1 MKPTDV
7 FNDPARER
15 LVATVRTFIETAQA
29 QGEEL
34 ACVAAGFV
42 QGAGTQGEGR
52 QRLRFLAHR
61 LAGSA
66 GSLGFGALG
75 RTAAALERLI
85 LVLPESQVD
94 RRALDQLEY
103 LACLVHEEVR
113 ALDPEGSLLRDP
125 LPRRSFL
132 APGKSGPAP
141 VVLTLGVER
150 ALSLALEEAGFEA
163 LVWDED
169 WSPQALPQTPLAGV
183 VVEVG
188 TAPDRDLEQ
197 ALAGLRAAGIP
208 VVAIGGAGT
217 FLWRVRAH
225 RLGANAYLP
234 HAEAGECVDTLLR
247 LMADADL
254 EPWRVLVIADTPLV
268 SGFVGGVLDE
278 AGIQCEILGHP
289 EEVLGRLV
297 AFEPDVLV
305 VDLGMRAYSAA
316 EVAAVVR
323 DAAPQGPVPIVAVS
337 HQRDASAQQAA
348 LAAGVDLLL
357 SWPLHP
363 EVVVAAIEA
372 RGRRGRVARE
382 NQRHEPPTGLLT
394 NDALQEH
401 LQREVARARRAGTP
415 LSMAVFDPDRLRP
428 LLTQHGHQ
436 VGDQIVRFL
445 AQTLRRRL
453 RGSDA
458 AGRCCGT
465 AVAAILPG
473 ATVGQAASVIG
484 SLLEEIHGKSLSTPE
499 GPVSITVSAGVA
511 ELADPRDG
519 ALDSAVAM
527 RALLE
532 RVEQALAQAR
542 AEGGGRM
549 IVAPPL

>member
-1 MKPTDV
+1 MKSTDV
-7 FNDPARER
+7 YSDPARER
-15 LVATVRTFIETAQA
+15 LDATVRSFIETAQG

-34 ACVAAGFV
+34 VSLAAAFV
-42 QGAGTQGEGR
+42 DGAREEVEGR

-66 GSLGFGALG
+66 GSLGYCALG

-85 LVLPESQVD
+85 LVLPETQVD
-94 RRALDQLEY
+94 RDTLDQLEY
-103 LACLVHEEVR
+103 LAYLVNEEIR
-113 ALDPEGSLLRDP
+113 ALDPEASLLHAP
-125 LPRRSFL
+125 LLRRSFL

-163 LVWDED
+163 LVWDEER
-169 WSPQALPQTPLAGV
+169 SLQALPLTPLAGG
-183 VVEVG
+183 VVELG
-188 TAPDRDLEQ
+188 TAPDRELEQ
-197 ALAGLRAAGIP
+197 ALGGLRAAGIP

-217 FLWRVRAH
+217 FLWRVRAY

-234 HAEAGECVDTLLR
+234 HAEAGECVEALLR
-247 LMADADL
+247 LMAEASL

-268 SGFVGGVLDE
+268 AGFVGGVLDE

-305 VDLGMRAYSAA
+305 VDVGMRSYSAA

-323 DAAPQGPVPIVAVS
+323 DAAPQAVPIVAVS
-337 HQRDASAQQAA
+337 HRRDASAQQAA

-372 RGRRGRVARE
+372 QGRRGRLARE

-415 LSMAVFDPDRLRP
+415 LSMAVFDPDRLRS

-436 VGDQIVRFL
+436 VGDQLVRFL

-511 ELADPRDG
+511 ELADPREGVVDP
-519 ALDSAVAM
+519 AVAM
-527 RALLE
+527 RDLLE